1 MNCPKCGNLLPNG
14 SAVCPVCGTPVT
26 QAYRGY
32 PTYPGAGT
40 PPTGQGYPTYTQTG
54 NAGNGAQPQ
63 RNAGYPPQGYA
74 NDSHGYGQSYGRTT
88 RERGDFLTAMGN
100 LPHVIREVFIDPGE
114 TLRGM
119 MDRSDRYTGAV
130 VTALSLL
137 LTFLAAILGMRS
149 MISLLYGGFTQLF
162 GASLAGDAG
171 SMNQG
176 INYIVGKMAASVG
189 GIAAVC
195 QLFAVIAPLAA
206 ALIYLCAFKKVRFSF
221 LLASNL
227 AAILTLPT
235 IAASILCMLFS
246 LVSPVLGGV
255 MILLGT
261 AASYV
266 LLCAMLTWIT
276 GMADAKLVVTK
287 IAMISAAEGL
297 KILFIWLVGGALT
310 AAALT
315 AVAGIVNS
323 LGSLI

>member
-1 MNCPKCGNLLPNG
+1 MNCPKCGSLLPDG
-14 SAVCPVCGTPVT
+14 TAVCPVCGTPVA

-32 PTYPGAGT
+32 PTYPGAVT
-40 PPTGQGYPTYTQTG
+40 PPAGQGYPQYPQAG
-54 NAGNGAQPQ
+54 NAGYNTQPQ
-63 RNAGYPPQGYA
+63 RNTGYQGYT
-74 NDSHGYGQSYGRTT
+74 NNSQGYGQAYGRTA

-100 LPHVIREVFIDPGE
+100 LPHVIRDVFTDPGE

-119 MDRSDRYTGAV
+119 MDRGDRYTGAV
-130 VTALSLL
+130 VTVLSLL

-149 MISLLYGGFTQLF
+149 MISMLYGGFTRLF
-162 GASLAGDAG
+162 GASLAGDTG

-227 AAILTLPT
+227 AAIFTLPT

-266 LLCAMLTWIT
+266 LLCALLTWIT

-287 IAMISAAEGL
+287 IAVISAAEGL